1 MPPSK
6 LQQSACSLCT
16 TVREAPKES
25 PNVTCI
31 ANASEMVPAM
41 YRWDAG
47 IYDAEVLTMSCK
59 LINTRINLTMLTGV
73 QITLIKAV
81 KKKLHPE
88 RHRKDSKAKVLITVL
103 GKEPETMLCMSSTLA
118 FIDSFE
124 IMECVS
130 LH

>member
-1 MPPSK
+1 M

-81 KKKLHPE
+81 KKKKNCIQ
-88 RHRKDSKAKVLITVL
+88 KDIEKIARQKFLSQ
-103 GKEPETMLCMSSTLA
+103 C
-118 FIDSFE
+118 
-124 IMECVS
+124 
-130 LH
+130 

>member
-1 MPPSK
+1 
-6 LQQSACSLCT
+6 
-16 TVREAPKES
+16 
-25 PNVTCI
+25 
-31 ANASEMVPAM
+31 
-41 YRWDAG
+41 
-47 IYDAEVLTMSCK
+47 
-59 LINTRINLTMLTGV
+59 MLTGV